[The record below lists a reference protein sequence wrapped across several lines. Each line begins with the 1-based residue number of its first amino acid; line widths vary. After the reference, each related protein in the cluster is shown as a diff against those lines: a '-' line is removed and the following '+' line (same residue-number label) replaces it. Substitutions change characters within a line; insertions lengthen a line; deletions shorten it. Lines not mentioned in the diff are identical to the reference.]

1 MTLSVK
7 VHVGGNYVAEVK
19 VNDQPVVNVGPNA
32 EKPLYIPHNQK
43 SVIEIEERQA
53 TQEEID
59 AAAAAK
65 S

>member
-1 MTLSVK
+1 MTLSVN

-32 EKPLYIPHNQK
+32 TKPLFIPHNQK